1 MPRPVNEASGLS
13 PMSRRK
19 GGRPPHEPTEAT
31 RKQVKALAAYGVP
44 QDEIGRV
51 IGISKPTLERHY
63 RDELDRGEVEA
74 NAKVAESL
82 FRKATGDGAQAVTA
96 AIFWLK
102 TRARWKEPATDTN
115 MNLSADGSI
124 AGLMARIGTHGRK
137 LHDPS

>member
-1 MPRPVNEASGLS
+1 MAKD
-13 PMSRRK
+13 K
-19 GGRPPHEPTEAT
+19 GGRPPHQPTEAT

-63 RDELDRGEVEA
+63 REELDRGEVEA

-82 FRKATGDGAQAVTA
+82 FRKATGDGAQSVTA

-102 TRARWKEPATDTN
+102 TRARWKEPPTDTN
-115 MNLSADGSI
+115 MNLTASGSI
-124 AGLMARIGTHGRK
+124 ASLMGRIATSGRK
-137 LHDPS
+137 LHDPG

>member
-1 MPRPVNEASGLS
+1 MATKS
-13 PMSRRK
+13 K
-19 GGRPPHEPTEAT
+19 GGRPPHQPTEAT

-44 QDEIGRV
+44 QDEIGKV

-63 RDELDRGEVEA
+63 REELDRGEVEA

-102 TRARWKEPATDTN
+102 TRARWKEPTLDAAVT
-115 MNLSADGSI
+115 LSADHTI
-124 AGLMARIGTHGRK
+124 AGHGQK
-137 LHDPS
+137 L

>member
-1 MPRPVNEASGLS
+1 
-13 PMSRRK
+13 MSK
-19 GGRPPHEPTEAT
+19 GGRPPHAPTEAL
-31 RKQVKALAAYGVP
+31 RRQVKALAAYGVP

-102 TRARWKEPATDTN
+102 TRARWREPATDTN
-115 MNLSADGSI
+115 MNISADGSI
-124 AGLMARIGTHGRK
+124 AGLIARVASDGRK
-137 LHDPS
+137 VHDPG